1 MQNFLTLPF
10 LFLWTMGAPLLVAV
24 ISIFLD
30 GTLTRSKSSLEFS
43 NRDLVLR

>member
-1 MQNFLTLPF
+1 MQNLLTPPF

-30 GTLTRSKSSLEFS
+30 GTLTRSKSGPEFS